1 MTPGVLHPV
10 QSWLSP
16 HSSICKQT
24 QMEQE
29 MCPGGQGR
37 IHIVW
42 WRSLA
47 KVIQRFIINFSNNH
61 KNCSSS
67 AQYSK
72 FTEVIGVREAENLSL
87 MSWKLVPSM
96 SGLDRCDGDSTRKLT
111 PIPGAPPRSLPA
123 LLPAEEIKVKPAASH
138 LTSLHLSSSPDHWRK
153 IGTRQ
158 KISFSAHGLWDTLTL
173 KSLLCHLFSISI
185 FTLISEPCQNSQ
197 FCTLEL
203 FSIVNPAVTQS
214 SELPWRSKLS
224 PETEKQE
231 SVCSDD
237 NKYNLN

>member
-1 MTPGVLHPV
+1 MTPEVLHPV

-72 FTEVIGVREAENLSL
+72 FTEVNGVREAENLSF

-111 PIPGAPPRSLPA
+111 PIPRYSSKVPASIAPSWGNQSETCSL
-123 LLPAEEIKVKPAASH
+123 
-138 LTSLHLSSSPDHWRK
+138 TTLHLSSSPDHWRK

-197 FCTLEL
+197 FCTLEI